1 MKAVAMKAVAVYMRV
16 SSLDQVKGLQS
27 QRRALKD
34 YCINQGFTNI
44 VWYKDRLSG
53 KDTNRPAFKKLQRD
67 IFSGK
72 IHTVIAWKL
81 DRLSRSLKDGLC
93 ILLDWLRKDIRI
105 IAINQ
110 QIDFNGATGN
120 MVLTILIAVA
130 EMEREN
136 IRENTKRGLA
146 NAKAKGIKLGRK
158 FSLDQEQVI
167 KAKQLKSNGSSVRVI
182 SEQLDVTRQTV
193 YNYLKRA

>member
-1 MKAVAMKAVAVYMRV
+1 MKAVAIYLRV
-16 SSLDQVKGLQS
+16 SSFDQKKGIES
-27 QRRALKD
+27 QRRALKE
-34 YCINQGFTNI
+34 YCNNHGFMNR
-44 VWYKDRLSG
+44 VWYKDKLSG
-53 KDTNRPAFKKLQRD
+53 KDTNRPAFKKLQKD
-67 IFSGK
+67 IFAGK
-72 IHTVIAWKL
+72 VHTVIVWKL
-81 DRLSRSLKDGLC
+81 DRLSRNLRDGINVLT
-93 ILLDWLRKDIRI
+93 DWLKKDVRI
-105 IAINQ
+105 IAITQ
-110 QIDFNGATGN
+110 DLDFTGTMGQMIAN
-120 MVLTILIAVA
+120 MLFAIAQ
-130 EMEREN
+130 MEREN

>member
-1 MKAVAMKAVAVYMRV
+1 MKAVAIYLRV
-16 SSLDQVKGLQS
+16 SSFDQKKGIES
-27 QRRALKD
+27 QRRALKE
-34 YCINQGFTNI
+34 YCNNHGFMNR
-44 VWYKDRLSG
+44 VWYKDKLSG
-53 KDTNRPAFKKLQRD
+53 KDTNRPAFKKLQKD
-67 IFSGK
+67 IFAGK
-72 IHTVIAWKL
+72 VHTVIVWKL
-81 DRLSRSLKDGLC
+81 DRLSRNLRDGINVLT
-93 ILLDWLRKDIRI
+93 DWLKKDVRI
-105 IAINQ
+105 IAITQ
-110 QIDFNGATGN
+110 DLDFTGTMGQMIAN
-120 MVLTILIAVA
+120 ILFAIAQ
-130 EMEREN
+130 MEREN